1 MITAVCAVV
10 ALRGRLPVP
19 LLLYGLSVAAV
30 AILTRPIGPR
40 PRFLMVAFP
49 LVVAVATRLK
59 GRPYIAVVS
68 VSSVLLVGLTA
79 YSVLS
84 NAVFP

>member
-1 MITAVCAVV
+1 V
-10 ALRGRLPVP
+10 ALRSRLPIP

-49 LVVAVATRLK
+49 LILAVATRLRGK
-59 GRPYIAVVS
+59 PYIAVVS
-68 VSSVLLVGLTA
+68 VSTVLLIGLTA

-84 NAVFP
+84 NSVFP